1 MKISTAVSALML
13 WASCAG
19 DAMAFQVV
27 TPSSSKR
34 CTALNA
40 KKQNLFAGVA
50 ASTLL
55 GLGLSVQVA
64 SASSTLEEF
73 SLPSYDSSKGASL
86 IDMSGEV
93 ASINKKKVADAK
105 AKREYVDTSAEKVGM
120 DELRKAEKDG
130 SSLLDS
136 LSAQSDLDRKAR
148 IEAEKA
154 ETRANRWN
162 TF

>member
-13 WASCAG
+13 SASCAG
-19 DAMAFQVV
+19 DAMAFVV

-136 LSAQSDLDRKAR
+136 LTAQSDVDRKAR

-154 ETRANRWN
+154 ETRANRWK

>member
-13 WASCAG
+13 SASCAG
-19 DAMAFQVV
+19 DAMAFVV

-73 SLPSYDSSKGASL
+73 SLPSYDSL

-136 LSAQSDLDRKAR
+136 LTSQSDMDRKAR

-154 ETRANRWN
+154 ETRANRWK